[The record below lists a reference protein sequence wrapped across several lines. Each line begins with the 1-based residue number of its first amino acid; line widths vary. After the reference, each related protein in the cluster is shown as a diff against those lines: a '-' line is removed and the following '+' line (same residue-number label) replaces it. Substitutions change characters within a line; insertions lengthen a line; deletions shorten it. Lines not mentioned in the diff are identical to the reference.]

1 MVNPL
6 PPGDPPRRRSVA
18 RPQNVIIFWK
28 GGYYLIRVYW
38 KGGISL
44 GRKCE
49 GPPVGEP
56 SLPCPALPRP
66 AMSRLA
72 MPALTCPALPCLAQP
87 SLPCRASPCS
97 TASDSGGVPAHFAVL
112 PLARTSDRWPRR
124 ALGAGCWRAVAGV
137 GSLLAE
143 RQDTCV
149 LVVSMSM
156 YIGKIILEHR
166 GTLLNRYFPRFG
178 GYPAYSRV

>member
-28 GGYYLIRVYW
+28 GVYYLIRVYW

-87 SLPCRASPCS
+87 SLPCRAVPPPALPRPIAGVFRPTSQSCLWHGPL
-97 TASDSGGVPAHFAVL
+97 TAGPGG
-112 PLARTSDRWPRR
+112 RWV
-124 ALGAGCWRAVAGV
+124 LGAGARLRAWEACSRNDKTHV
-137 GSLLAE
+137 SWWCRCQCTSEKLFWN
-143 RQDTCV
+143 T
-149 LVVSMSM
+149 VVP
-156 YIGKIILEHR
+156 Y
-166 GTLLNRYFPRFG
+166 
-178 GYPAYSRV
+178 